1 MNINCHPIGSEEYWQ
16 QKVPMEEIPKWYLNL
31 SGTTE
36 DEIKHILSLT
46 RQEWNNYLTVR
57 MDPKINEK
65 DYLYHKYTTEEPWG
79 YTSKKSS
86 DDSVFDL
93 MDIAT
98 KKLDIK
104 RLEGVNEYK

>member
-1 MNINCHPIGSEEYWQ
+1 MQLRDIPSDYWQ
-16 QKVPMEEIPKWYLNL
+16 QKVPMEEIPKWYFSLP
-31 SGTTE
+31 SATE
-36 DEIKHILSLT
+36 SNIERILSMT
-46 RQEWNNYLTVR
+46 RQEWNHYLTVALDPP
-57 MDPKINEK
+57 MDEDSYI
-65 DYLYHKYTTEEPWG
+65 YHRATPEEPWG
-79 YTSKKSS
+79 YISDKPR